1 MRWPLG
7 SVISTRENMMIDQIR
22 GKISKKYLSHLVLL
36 AGNIGYRINM
46 STNSI
51 QSMPKTGEEITIL
64 THLHVREDLLDL
76 YGFIDVEEKNTFHL
90 LISISGVGPKL
101 ALTILSG
108 VEPKNLKLS
117 IINGDIKALTRIPGV
132 GTKTAK
138 RMIVELKEKFVGSQ
152 DSSIEFMDYDKSQ
165 SAIFEDAVNA
175 LVSLGYK
182 KNHVEGVC
190 IELEKKGDL
199 GSDLELVIKKA
210 LKLLT
215 SK

>member
-1 MRWPLG
+1 
-7 SVISTRENMMIDQIR
+7 MMIDQIR

>member
-1 MRWPLG
+1 
-7 SVISTRENMMIDQIR
+7 
-22 GKISKKYLSHLVLL
+22 
-36 AGNIGYRINM
+36 M

-108 VEPKNLKLS
+108 VEPKDLKLS

-165 SAIFEDAVNA
+165 STIFEDAVNA
-175 LVSLGYK
+175 LVLLGY

-199 GSDLELVIKKA
+199 GNDLELVIKKA

>member
-1 MRWPLG
+1 
-7 SVISTRENMMIDQIR
+7 MMIDQIR
-22 GKISKKYLSHLVLL
+22 GKISKKYLSHLVLF

-138 RMIVELKEKFVGSQ
+138 RMIVELKEKFVGNQ

-190 IELEKKGDL
+190 VELEKKGDL

>member
-1 MRWPLG
+1 
-7 SVISTRENMMIDQIR
+7 MMIDQIR

-51 QSMPKTGEEITIL
+51 QSMPKTGEDITIL

-190 IELEKKGDL
+190 VELEKKGDL
-199 GSDLELVIKKA
+199 GNDLELVIKKA

>member
-1 MRWPLG
+1 
-7 SVISTRENMMIDQIR
+7 MMIDQIR

-138 RMIVELKEKFVGSQ
+138 RMIVELKEKFVGNQ

-199 GSDLELVIKKA
+199 GNDLELAIKKA

>member
-1 MRWPLG
+1 
-7 SVISTRENMMIDQIR
+7 MMIDQIR

-138 RMIVELKEKFVGSQ
+138 RMIVELKEKFVGNQ

>member
-1 MRWPLG
+1 MQWLLG
-7 SVISTRENMMIDQIR
+7 FATLTKGNMMIDQIR
-22 GKISKKYLSHLVLL
+22 GKISKKYKSHIVLF
-36 AGNIGYRINM
+36 AGSIGYKINV

-51 QSMPKTGEEITIL
+51 QSMPNIEEEITIL

-76 YGFIDVEEKNTFHL
+76 YGFIDIEEKKTFHL

-101 ALTILSG
+101 AMTILSG
-108 VEPKNLKLS
+108 VEPKSLKLS

-138 RMIVELKEKFVGSQ
+138 RMIVELKEKFVVEH
-152 DSSIEFMDYDKSQ
+152 DSSIGFKDDDKSQ
-165 SAIFEDAVNA
+165 SAIFEDTVNA

-182 KNHVEGVC
+182 KHHVENIC
-190 IELEKKGDL
+190 LDLEKKGGL
-199 GSDLELVIKKA
+199 GSDLEPAIKEA

>member
-1 MRWPLG
+1 
-7 SVISTRENMMIDQIR
+7 
-22 GKISKKYLSHLVLL
+22 
-36 AGNIGYRINM
+36 M

-64 THLHVREDLLDL
+64 THLHVREDLPDP
-76 YGFIDVEEKNTFHL
+76 YGFIDVDEKNTFYL

-108 VEPKNLKLS
+108 VEPKDLKLS

-138 RMIVELKEKFVGSQ
+138 RMIVELKEKFVGNQ

>member
-7 SVISTRENMMIDQIR
+7 SVILTRENMMIDQIR

-108 VEPKNLKLS
+108 VEPKDLKLS

-132 GTKTAK
+132 GMKTAK
-138 RMIVELKEKFVGSQ
+138 RMIVELKEKFVGNQ

-175 LVSLGYK
+175 LVLLGYK

-190 IELEKKGDL
+190 VELEKKGDL

>member
-1 MRWPLG
+1 
-7 SVISTRENMMIDQIR
+7 MMIDQIR

-199 GSDLELVIKKA
+199 GNDLELAIKKA

>member
-199 GSDLELVIKKA
+199 GNDLELVIKKA

>member
-7 SVISTRENMMIDQIR
+7 FVISTRENMMIDQIR

-199 GSDLELVIKKA
+199 GNDLELVIKKA

>member
-22 GKISKKYLSHLVLL
+22 GKISKRYLSHLVLL

-165 SAIFEDAVNA
+165 STIFEDAVNA

-199 GSDLELVIKKA
+199 GNDLELVIKKA

>member
-1 MRWPLG
+1 
-7 SVISTRENMMIDQIR
+7 
-22 GKISKKYLSHLVLL
+22 
-36 AGNIGYRINM
+36 M

-199 GSDLELVIKKA
+199 GNDLELAIKKA

>member
-1 MRWPLG
+1 
-7 SVISTRENMMIDQIR
+7 MMIDQIR

-51 QSMPKTGEEITIL
+51 QSMPKIGEEITIL

-76 YGFIDVEEKNTFHL
+76 YGFIDIEEKNTFHL

-108 VEPKNLKLS
+108 VAPKNLKLS

-138 RMIVELKEKFVGSQ
+138 RMIVELKEKFVGDQ
-152 DSSIEFMDYDKSQ
+152 DSSIGFMEHDKTQ
-165 SAIFEDAVNA
+165 SAIFEDTVNA
-175 LVSLGYK
+175 LVLLGYK
-182 KNHVEGVC
+182 KQHVEDVC
-190 IELEKKGDL
+190 IDLEKKGDL
-199 GSDLELVIKKA
+199 GSDLELAIKKA
-210 LKLLT
+210 LKLLI

>member
-1 MRWPLG
+1 
-7 SVISTRENMMIDQIR
+7 MMIDQIR

-165 SAIFEDAVNA
+165 STIFEDAVNA

-199 GSDLELVIKKA
+199 GNDLELVIKKA